1 MLAGGIS
8 NPRVADQFLIDLMVV
23 WRNTILSFSVGGCF
37 AKSDDRV
44 DWCTVVEVMKRDE
57 Q

>member
-8 NPRVADQFLIDLMVV
+8 NPRVADQFLIDLVV

-37 AKSDDRV
+37 ANSDDRV
-44 DWCTVVEVMKRDE
+44 DWSTVVEVMKRDE

>member
-1 MLAGGIS
+1 MLAGGIA
-8 NPRVADQFLIDLMVV
+8 NPRVADQFLIDLVV
-23 WRNTILSFSVGGCF
+23 WRNTILFFSVGGCF